1 MISLIGIRESDF
13 LLFQRD
19 ILAIERSSF
28 PSPWSLTSFKEEVMS
43 PISHLWVLLADRMVA
58 GYICFWMF
66 AGEIHLM
73 NIAVHGERRKRGL
86 GRLLLIKMIKVGQAN
101 KVQGVWLEVRPS
113 NLIARDLYQKVGFME
128 TGRRPRYYSDTGED
142 AIVMSLSMPERDMGL

>member
-1 MISLIGIRESDF
+1 MISLIGIREKDF
-13 LLFQRD
+13 LLFEAD

-28 PSPWSLTSFKEEVMS
+28 SSPWSRNSFKEEVTS
-43 PISHLWVLLADRMVA
+43 PISHLWVLLADGMVA

-73 NIAVHGERRKRGL
+73 NLAVHGKRRKKGV
-86 GRLLLIKMIKVGQAN
+86 GRLLLTKMIDVGQSN
-101 KVQGVWLEVRPS
+101 RVHEVWLEVRPS
-113 NLIARDLYQKVGFME
+113 NLIARDLYQNVGFME

-142 AIVMSLSMPERDMGL
+142 AIVMSLSMPEKDMGL